1 MHNKLIILAF
11 ALVLA
16 GTVNAQESEAV
27 TGQPIFSDEVLQ
39 ENVIEIYP
47 NPAVRFLIV
56 NVKNSTLKN
65 TEFEMHSIIG
75 NSMTINVQDLGQ
87 GKFRVPVEH
96 FATGYYF
103 LVVKDEETRFKRA
116 YKFLKD

>member
-11 ALVLA
+11 AMVLSGA
-16 GTVNAQESEAV
+16 ALSQNTEELAKPR
-27 TGQPIFSDEVLQ
+27 TFSADLLQ
-39 ENVIEIYP
+39 ENVIDIYP
-47 NPAVRFLIV
+47 NPVVRFLIV
-56 NVKNSTLKN
+56 NVKNSTLEN
-65 TEFEMHSIIG
+65 TEFEIHSIIG
-75 NSMTINVQDLGQ
+75 NRMTIKVQDLGQ
-87 GKFRVPVEH
+87 SKFRIPVEH

>member
-1 MHNKLIILAF
+1 MHNKLTILALT
-11 ALVLA
+11 LVLC
-16 GTVNAQESEAV
+16 GTGYAQNTETVS
-27 TGQPIFSDEVLQ
+27 TQPSFGSEVLQ
-39 ENVIEIYP
+39 ENVIDIYP

-56 NVKNSTLKN
+56 NIENSTMEN
-65 TEFEMHSIIG
+65 TKFELHSIIG
-75 NSMTINVQDLGQ
+75 NQMTIKIQDLGQ
-87 GKFRVPVEH
+87 GKYRIPVDH

>member
-1 MHNKLIILAF
+1 MHNKLTILAL
-11 ALVLA
+11 ALVLF
-16 GTVNAQESEAV
+16 GTGFAQSVEIIPA
-27 TGQPIFSDEVLQ
+27 QPSFGSDILK
-39 ENVIEIYP
+39 ENVIDIYP

-56 NVKNSTLKN
+56 NIENSTMESTK
-65 TEFEMHSIIG
+65 FELHSIIG
-75 NSMTINVQDLGQ
+75 NQMTIKIQDLGQ
-87 GKFRVPVEH
+87 DRYRIPVEH

>member
-11 ALVLA
+11 TLVLSGVA
-16 GTVNAQESEAV
+16 YSQSTEVVSNQPSFSSEII
-27 TGQPIFSDEVLQ
+27 QK
-39 ENVIEIYP
+39 NVIEIYP

-56 NVKNSTLKN
+56 NVKNSTLEN

-75 NSMTINVQDLGQ
+75 NRMTIKVQDLGQ
-87 GKFRVPVEH
+87 GKYRIPVEH

-103 LVVKDEETRFKRA
+103 LVVKDEESRFKRA

>member
-1 MHNKLIILAF
+1 MHNKLTILALML
-11 ALVLA
+11 ALA
-16 GTVNAQESEAV
+16 GGVYAQNEDSGAEPA
-27 TGQPIFSDEVLQ
+27 PFSIRSLQ
-39 ENVIEIYP
+39 KNVIDIYP

-56 NVKNSTLKN
+56 NVENSTMKK
-65 TEFEMHSIIG
+65 TEFELHSIIG
-75 NSMTINVQDLGQ
+75 NKMTIKVQDLGK
-87 GKFRVPVEH
+87 GKFRIPVEH

>member
-1 MHNKLIILAF
+1 MHNKLIILTF
-11 ALVLA
+11 ALALTGAVA
-16 GTVNAQESEAV
+16 AQDVEVVSRSSTISEL
-27 TGQPIFSDEVLQ
+27 ELQ
-39 ENVIEIYP
+39 ENVIDIYP
-47 NPAVRFLIV
+47 NPAVRFITV

-65 TEFEMHSIIG
+65 TEFEIHSIIG
-75 NSMTINVQDLGQ
+75 NRMTIKVLDLGQ
-87 GKFRVPVEH
+87 GKYRVPVEH